1 MPIVAGPDGAGVGVS
16 TNVGVVLWY
25 MFNNFWLRDRILS
38 KFARIQQLG
47 MINSRLGLGD
57 LDLIFKVNTEK
68 SLLNLCQK
76 LLKFM
81 LSSE

>member
-1 MPIVAGPDGAGVGVS
+1 MHFVAGPDGAGVGVS
-16 TNVGVVLWY
+16 TNEGMALWY
-25 MFNNFWLRDRILS
+25 MLNISWLGDQILS

-57 LDLIFKVNTEK
+57 LDFIFKVNTEK

-76 LLKFM
+76 LLKFT

>member
-1 MPIVAGPDGAGVGVS
+1 MPFVAGPGGAGVGVS
-16 TNVGVVLWY
+16 TNVGVALWY
-25 MFNNFWLRDRILS
+25 MFNISWLGDRILS

-47 MINSRLGLGD
+47 MINSQLGLGD

-68 SLLNLCQK
+68 SLLYLCQK
-76 LLKFM
+76 ILKFT